1 MNFNRLGEKT
11 MQVLTAETKIKGP
24 IVACAFFALV
34 GCETPP
40 SALEEDFGSSVRN
53 TIALQ
58 TAQPGQETPALDG
71 VKADASFRA
80 YQKSVAKP
88 ESSRELIQINVGN

>member
-1 MNFNRLGEKT
+1 
-11 MQVLTAETKIKGP
+11 MQVLTAETKVKWL

-40 SALEEDFGSSVRN
+40 SAVEEDFGSSVRN

-58 TAQPGQETPALDG
+58 TAQPGQETPALHG

-80 YQKSVAKP
+80 YQKEVAKP
-88 ESSRELIQINVGN
+88 DASRDIININVGN

>member
-1 MNFNRLGEKT
+1 MRAFSSLNAMAKLAAICAS
-11 MQVLTAETKIKGP
+11 VLM
-24 IVACAFFALV
+24 L

-40 SALEEDFGSSVRN
+40 TALERDFGVSVRS

-71 VKADASFRA
+71 VKAETSFRK
-80 YQKSVAKP
+80 YQGAVAEPSP
-88 ESSRELIQINVGN
+88 EAVLINIDTGTSD

>member
-1 MNFNRLGEKT
+1 
-11 MQVLTAETKIKGP
+11 MQASVSLTTVILP
-24 IVACAFFALV
+24 VAGCAFLV
-34 GCETPP
+34 LAGCGTPP

-58 TAQPGQETPALDG
+58 TAQPGQETPALNG

-80 YQKSVAKP
+80 YQKDVAEP
-88 ESSRELIQINVGN
+88 EASREIININVGN